1 MSDFHE
7 MATNLKMKE
16 ARNLHIENPAYTID
30 NGGRRLG
37 IERRQFDYS
46 HYFPE
51 RRFGI
56 DRRVLPERRVET
68 CQNQV

>member
-7 MATNLKMKE
+7 MATNLKMKD
-16 ARNLHIENPAYTID
+16 ARNLDIENPAYLID
-30 NGGRRLG
+30 QGGRRLG

-51 RRFGI
+51 RRLDQ
-56 DRRVLPERRVET
+56 DRRIVPERR
-68 CQNQV
+68 NDSRLNY